1 MCLKKYVEDY
11 VSPWKIVLDYY
22 FGNVGG
28 KFILKCQF
36 DTRKL
41 PLFLPVFYREE
52 CLDVWSCLAKKDD
65 LTYGDIMNEVIWNNK
80 NILHTNPSFI
90 NAG

>member
-1 MCLKKYVEDY
+1 MLKT

-22 FGNVGG
+22 LGNVGG

-41 PLFLPVFYREE
+41 PLFLPVFYRE

-65 LTYGDIMNEVIWNNK
+65 LTYKTRLFGIIKIYLVKEN
-80 NILHTNPSFI
+80 LYTNPFI